1 MGWSTILKKDKI
13 VIWISSFIA
22 STRFRNAAAS
32 FFEIIIK
39 TKDVILTVYLDK
51 WNYKRTEFGL
61 I

>member
-1 MGWSTILKKDKI
+1 MKKDKI